1 MQPSQAEAR
10 FQELYRTHQHQV
22 VAYFLRRTDRA
33 SARDGAAETFLVLWR
48 RIDDVPP
55 GAELPW
61 IYGIARRVLSN
72 LRRSQRRYDAL
83 GRKVRRTDVD
93 ESLSPETVV
102 VRRSEDEEML
112 SAIGN
117 LRPEDQE
124 VLLLAVWEELP
135 HREIAAV
142 FDTSPNAIS
151 QRMRRIKEQLA
162 HDLAHPPRRRTTHAA
177 SRIAKEGDLAC

>member
-10 FQELYRTHQHQV
+10 FQELYRTYQHQV

-33 SARDGAAETFLVLWR
+33 SARDGAAETFLVVWR
-48 RIDDVPP
+48 RIDDVPQDS
-55 GAELPW
+55 ELPW
-61 IYGIARRVLSN
+61 IYGVARHVLAN
-72 LRRSQRRYDAL
+72 LRRSQRRHDAL
-83 GRKVRRTDVD
+83 GRKVQRTEIA
-93 ESLSPETVV
+93 ESLSPEEVA

-112 SAIGN
+112 SAIGR

-135 HREIAAV
+135 HQEIAAV
-142 FDTSPNAIS
+142 FDTSPNAIA

-162 HDLAHPPRRRTTHAA
+162 HDLAHPPRRSKTPAA
-177 SRIAKEGDLAC
+177 SRFVEEGDLAC